1 MPRVLGTCD
10 TGWWKPLTSV
20 EYKQCSIVSII
31 FLSVCLKNE
40 SNSDISWDQPWESW
54 IVQYYFYFCYVG
66 IQSCLFKLLKLRPK
80 STYLKLGLKSFSYI
94 ASCKEWEKVTYFD
107 ISWLIERKLTATPT
121 GKYNYYTTPLLSSF
135 HLMTFLWYKVNCIG
149 IQNLR
154 KKLKNLSKYRLIRY
168 HFHERWKVEWI

>member
-54 IVQYYFYFCYVG
+54 IVQYYFYFYV
-66 IQSCLFKLLKLRPK
+66 CRYTKLLLIQAVETEAKINI
-80 STYLKLGLKSFSYI
+80 YLKLGLKSFSYI
-94 ASCKEWEKVTYFD
+94 ANCKEWEKVTYFD

-121 GKYNYYTTPLLSSF
+121 GKYNYYTTYFPVF
-135 HLMTFLWYKVNCIG
+135 I
-149 IQNLR
+149 
-154 KKLKNLSKYRLIRY
+154 
-168 HFHERWKVEWI
+168 

>member
-1 MPRVLGTCD
+1 MVSFLPILFHCFCFNFWHWNWTRLKTLNSKMPRVLGTCD
-10 TGWWKPLTSV
+10 AGWWKPLTSV

-80 STYLKLGLKSFSYI
+80 STYLKLGLKSFNYSKLQGVGESYLF
-94 ASCKEWEKVTYFD
+94 WHF
-107 ISWLIERKLTATPT
+107 
-121 GKYNYYTTPLLSSF
+121 
-135 HLMTFLWYKVNCIG
+135 MTDWAKANCYS
-149 IQNLR
+149 N
-154 KKLKNLSKYRLIRY
+154 
-168 HFHERWKVEWI
+168 WKI

>member
-1 MPRVLGTCD
+1 MVFFLPIIFHCFCFNFWHWNWTRLKTLNSKMPRVLGTCD

-94 ASCKEWEKVTYFD
+94 ANCKEWEKVTYFD

-121 GKYNYYTTPLLSSF
+121 GKYNYYTTYFPVF
-135 HLMTFLWYKVNCIG
+135 I
-149 IQNLR
+149 
-154 KKLKNLSKYRLIRY
+154 
-168 HFHERWKVEWI
+168 